1 MEQVRKIKIECPFT
15 KVETAIEKINK
26 IKKLTQKLKFILNL
40 LTKLPN
46 NNLLLGR
53 IITILI

>member
-26 IKKLTQKLKFILNL
+26 IKKAYPKAKIYIKFIN
-40 LTKLPN
+40 
-46 NNLLLGR
+46 
-53 IITILI
+53 